1 MDGSPPSAE
10 GALRFPGA
18 TTAELVRAS
27 QKDLFY
33 WQELY
38 TQSHHA
44 LQALL
49 GTQRSQRW
57 LAELRAATSLLY
69 FGLTTGR
76 GVATLGEEYCELRRV
91 DASTTLPP
99 HAARSWL
106 SVILCA
112 AIPYFYVQ
120 FKRYIAT
127 AMGRAEEG
135 TLGALMLAQMHPWV
149 ESIRGTGEKL
159 LLAALCFGG
168 KYSRLSDRIANIR
181 HVRNGPL
188 SAPAVGYAPIGA
200 LIGAQLAL
208 SAANALLQLRAA
220 LALRRRAGAIRNT
233 TGGVAVGGAAVG
245 GGQGA
250 AAEGGVE
257 PAVARRRSDV
267 TRDAQRSAEARTCS
281 LCLSPRKHPTATAC
295 GHIFCWTCVHEW
307 VAGKP
312 ECPLCRHA
320 LTPQSLRYL
329 HSWDP

>member
-1 MDGSPPSAE
+1 MCYEYLVPEVPWYEKEFLRRAVEDPNLMDGSPPSAE

-99 HAARSWL
+99 HSARSWL

-112 AIPYFYVQ
+112 AIPYSYVQ
-120 FKRYIAT
+120 FKRYIAN

-168 KYSRLSDRIANIR
+168 NYSRLSDRIANIR
-181 HVRNGPL
+181 HVRTGPL
-188 SAPAVGYAPIGA
+188 AAVPA
-200 LIGAQLAL
+200 
-208 SAANALLQLRAA
+208 RAA
-220 LALRRRAGAIRNT
+220 VELLPIANQLLRKILFQAG
-233 TGGVAVGGAAVG
+233 
-245 GGQGA
+245 
-250 AAEGGVE
+250 
-257 PAVARRRSDV
+257 
-267 TRDAQRSAEARTCS
+267 
-281 LCLSPRKHPTATAC
+281 LS
-295 GHIFCWTCVHEW
+295 
-307 VAGKP
+307 
-312 ECPLCRHA
+312 
-320 LTPQSLRYL
+320 
-329 HSWDP
+329 